1 MAQIRAKRKER
12 ELIMPANYLELLEAA
27 QKMLKGMD
35 DKNADAKSQ
44 AKIFSEKA
52 NALEPKIIAIREFCK
67 LAQEEHD
74 KEKQDARDHS
84 HE

>member
-1 MAQIRAKRKER
+1 MS
-12 ELIMPANYLELLEAA
+12 ANNLELLEAA
-27 QKMLKGMD
+27 QKMLKGVED
-35 DKNADAKSQ
+35 TYNDAKSQ

-52 NALEPKIIAIREFCK
+52 NALETKIIAIREFCK
-67 LAQEEHD
+67 LAQEEHE